1 MPSIESGGVEKN
13 LFLIT
18 NYLVN
23 KFRNITII
31 TASQNITKFDKK
43 IENYGQIPRLSM
55 IKSTDRSTFQSYKV
69 DLML

>member
-1 MPSIESGGVEKN
+1 MINNNLIIFIPSIESGGVEKN

-31 TASQNITKFDKK
+31 TASKK
-43 IENYGQIPRLSM
+43 IKKI
-55 IKSTDRSTFQSYKV
+55 IKKIKIIKPKKNN
-69 DLML
+69 